1 MKPLGTRPGWDGHLL
16 LLYNA
21 EPQRRSGV
29 AAWVRRGLEVGAK
42 ILYTQAQEEPQART
56 LPGLL
61 EDQPDALEAM
71 ARGQIQVV
79 SADHAAYDTAWQA
92 SAVERA
98 LDQGYPSVRWSGE
111 ATTAWTVMPRSRHA
125 EIERATDRLCR
136 SYPVSVMCQYSVR
149 DSVGAFRFVSMAHG
163 AGLRERL
170 FQALPIEGGLAVAGE
185 LEVSNQGILRSLL
198 MAGTAAERGPFVVDL
213 SGLDFLDVGGTRALL
228 SGTFAYRSRGGH
240 VVLRG
245 PQPHVERVMTLLG
258 VDRTAGILMEEAR

>member
-1 MKPLGTRPGWDGHLL
+1 MKPIGTRPGWDGHLL
-16 LLYNA
+16 LLYNG
-21 EPQRRSGV
+21 ESHRRTGV

-42 ILYTQAQEEPQART
+42 IFYTQARDEPPART
-56 LPGLL
+56 LSGLL
-61 EDQPDALEAM
+61 ADQVDAVDAM
-71 ARGQIQVV
+71 QRGQIQVIEG
-79 SADHAAYDTAWQA
+79 DHSAYDTAWQA
-92 SAVERA
+92 SLVERA
-98 LDQGYPSVRWSGE
+98 LDHGYPSVRWSGE
-111 ATTAWTVMPRSRHA
+111 ATTAWTVMPRGRHA
-125 EIERATDRLCR
+125 EIERATDLLCR
-136 SYPVSVMCQYSVR
+136 SHPVSVMCQYSVL
-149 DSVGAFRFVSMAHG
+149 DSVGALRPVSMAHG